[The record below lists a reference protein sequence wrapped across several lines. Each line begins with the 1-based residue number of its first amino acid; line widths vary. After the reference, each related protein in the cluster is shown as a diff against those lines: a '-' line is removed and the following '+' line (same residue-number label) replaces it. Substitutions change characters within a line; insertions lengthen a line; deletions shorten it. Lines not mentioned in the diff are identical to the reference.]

1 MSLISLKYAI
11 AICEQLEKICAAKPI
26 ISQDDVTGGY
36 IPDESR
42 LYHDESGTHYDVGNL
57 NDLAK
62 QLKNTIAIEYLR
74 NCMEVKV
81 DGSLMNITWLNCV
94 HPVEIDFVE
103 GTYVGIKNTS
113 YDHGGGK
120 GCYATICDLYDFKEK
135 IEVIP

>member
-1 MSLISLKYAI
+1 MSLVSLKYAI

-62 QLKNTIAIEYLR
+62 QLKTPLQLNIYAIAWKL
-74 NCMEVKV
+74 K
-81 DGSLMNITWLNCV
+81 LMG
-94 HPVEIDFVE
+94 H
-103 GTYVGIKNTS
+103 
-113 YDHGGGK
+113 
-120 GCYATICDLYDFKEK
+120 
-135 IEVIP
+135 